1 MATPAQHD
9 ELRVPKGTVIFR
21 QGDAGDEMFVI
32 SAGRVRLTL
41 GGEGHEK
48 EIAVLG
54 PGDFFGEL
62 SLLSGMARTATAEAI
77 EDSTVLA
84 ISRDV
89 FGMMVQ
95 DDLDIVFRMFNIQ
108 GQRLRQTN
116 EPIQQLSQRL
126 GQIRIL
132 AHCLKRLLAANGQ
145 FPLGI
150 DVDGLAW
157 ELHIS
162 SEAVHATLADLE
174 RHGAGALQNRRWT
187 IGGREQVDKL
197 IDTLCRY
204 SEGRN
209 EPGQGSP

>member
-1 MATPAQHD
+1 MAMAAQRD

-21 QGDAGDEMFVI
+21 QGDSGDEMFVI

-41 GGEGHEK
+41 GGHGHEK

-54 PGDFFGEL
+54 AGDFFGEL

-77 EDSTVLA
+77 EDSTLLT
-84 ISRDV
+84 IGHDV
-89 FGMMVQ
+89 FAMMVQ

-116 EPIQQLSQRL
+116 EPIQQLSQVL

-132 AHCLKRLLAANGQ
+132 AHCIKRLLAANSQ
-145 FPLGI
+145 WPFTV

-157 ELHIS
+157 ELHS
-162 SEAVHATLADLE
+162 SAEAVHATLAELA
-174 RHGAGALQNRRWT
+174 RHGVGAMENRRWT
-187 IGGREQVDKL
+187 IQGREQLEKL
-197 IDTLCRY
+197 IDALCHY
-204 SEGRN
+204 AEGR
-209 EPGQGSP
+209 PG